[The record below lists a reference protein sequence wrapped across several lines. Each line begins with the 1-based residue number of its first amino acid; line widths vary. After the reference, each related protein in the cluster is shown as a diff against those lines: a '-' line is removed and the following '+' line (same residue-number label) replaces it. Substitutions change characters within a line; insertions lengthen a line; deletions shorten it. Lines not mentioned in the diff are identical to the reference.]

1 MNTRIKERLAALR
14 AAMAKESLAACYIP
28 TADYHLSEYVGEHF
42 KFRAWLS
49 GFTGSAGTLVVLP
62 DQAGLWT
69 DGRYFLQAEAQ
80 LAGTGIDL
88 YKMQIPGVPTI
99 EEFLTKHLK
108 PGDRGRAQTAE
119 PSPPQP
125 EKLLQMRWRRRVF
138 PWILPQTRRQKSGRT
153 APPLH
158 RRRSGSMTN
167 PSPAAPQKTNLQ
179 TSGRKWPR
187 RERTSM

>member
-14 AAMAKESLAACYIP
+14 AAMAKESLAACYLP

-88 YKMQIPGVPTI
+88 YKMQIPGVPTSKNFSPRI
-99 EEFLTKHLK
+99 LSQGT
-108 PGDRGRAQTAE
+108 GSAQTAG

-125 EKLLQMRWRRRVF
+125 GKLLQMRWRRRVF
-138 PWILPQTRRQKSGRT
+138 PWILP
-153 APPLH
+153 
-158 RRRSGSMTN
+158 
-167 PSPAAPQKTNLQ
+167 
-179 TSGRKWPR
+179 
-187 RERTSM
+187 

>member
-14 AAMAKESLAACYIP
+14 AAMAKEGLAACYIP

-42 KFRAWLS
+42 EFRAWLS

-99 EEFLTKHLK
+99 EEFLTAHLK
-108 PGDRGRAQTAE
+108 PGDRVCAD
-119 PSPPQP
+119 
-125 EKLLQMRWRRRVF
+125 
-138 PWILPQTRRQKSGRT
+138 GRT
-153 APPLH
+153 ISCKCAGEEGYFPGSFHRPGGRNLDGPPRPCTGEDL
-158 RRRSGSMTN
+158 
-167 PSPAAPQKTNLQ
+167 AL
-179 TSGRKWPR
+179 
-187 RERTSM
+187 

>member
-80 LAGTGIDL
+80 LSKNFSPNILSQGTGS
-88 YKMQIPGVPTI
+88 
-99 EEFLTKHLK
+99 
-108 PGDRGRAQTAE
+108 AQTAG

-125 EKLLQMRWRRRVF
+125 GKLLQMRWRRRVF
-138 PWILPQTRRQKSGRT
+138 PWILP
-153 APPLH
+153 
-158 RRRSGSMTN
+158 
-167 PSPAAPQKTNLQ
+167 
-179 TSGRKWPR
+179 
-187 RERTSM
+187 

>member
-14 AAMAKESLAACYIP
+14 AAMAKEGLAACYIP
-28 TADYHLSEYVGEHF
+28 TADYHLAEYVGEHF

-69 DGRYFLQAEAQ
+69 AGRYFLQAEAQ
-80 LAGTGIDL
+80 LAGTALISIKCRSQGFPPSKNFSPNIL
-88 YKMQIPGVPTI
+88 SQGT
-99 EEFLTKHLK
+99 
-108 PGDRGRAQTAE
+108 GSAQTAG

-125 EKLLQMRWRRRVF
+125 GKLLQMRWRRRVF

-153 APPLH
+153 ALPSH

-167 PSPAAPQKTNLQ
+167 PSPAAPQKTNLR
-179 TSGRKWPR
+179 TSGPKWPR
-187 RERTSM
+187 REQTSM